1 MKSLK
6 RIRYNTMNS
15 WNNATSLAYNLKIH
29 NVIDNKL
36 QDKVYELMELSEFY
50 EDINMLISDFD
61 NEFNHEWQAGFNGR
75 SGGYLVLYHGGKDT
89 KYISKDLF
97 RSNNGYNGQVYINDR
112 YGWLSLE
119 DCENLGILETTITN
133 RTYTQPGITISD
145 AEVPTEVKKAFR
157 KLAIDIVKSAEFMAK
172 NYTIEEQ
179 EIECL
184 KTVKVLSYNN

>member
-15 WNNATSLAYNLKIH
+15 WNNATSLAYNLKIY
-29 NVIDNKL
+29 NVIDDKL
-36 QDKVYELMELSEFY
+36 QNKVYELMELPEFY

-61 NEFNHEWQAGFNGR
+61 NEFNHEWQAGLNGR
-75 SGGYLVLYHGGKDT
+75 SGGYLVLYKGGIKD
-89 KYISKDLF
+89 
-97 RSNNGYNGQVYINDR
+97 
-112 YGWLSLE
+112 
-119 DCENLGILETTITN
+119 N
-133 RTYTQPGITISD
+133 RIYTQPGITITD
-145 AEVPTEVKKAFR
+145 AEVPSDVKKAFR
-157 KLAIDIVKSAEFMAK
+157 QLAVDIVKTAEFMAK